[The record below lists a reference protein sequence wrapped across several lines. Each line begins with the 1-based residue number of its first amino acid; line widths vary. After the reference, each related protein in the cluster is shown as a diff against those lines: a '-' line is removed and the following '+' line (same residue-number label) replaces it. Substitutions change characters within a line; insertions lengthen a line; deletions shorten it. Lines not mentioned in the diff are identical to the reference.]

1 MVIGAVQIIIH
12 VPFVHSLKEKRM
24 VVKSLCGKVKNKFNV
39 SIAEVAEQDK
49 HQVIVLGFSCVT
61 TDKSQADSISDSVI
75 NFIEGNTEGRI
86 MGIERE
92 LL

>member
-1 MVIGAVQIIIH
+1 
-12 VPFVHSLKEKRM
+12 M

-39 SIAEVAEQDK
+39 SIAEVGEQDK
-49 HQVIVLGFSCVT
+49 HQVILLGFSCVT
-61 TDKSQADSISDSVI
+61 TDKSQADSIADSVI
-75 NFIEGNTEGRI
+75 NYIESNTEGRI